1 MLFLANAPTHALPPM
16 GMLAPFA
23 ILLLCIAL
31 MPLFAAHFW
40 EHHYP
45 KVAVGLGLVTG
56 AYYAL
61 VQHDWHPLHHAANE
75 YVSFM
80 ALVGSLFV
88 ISGGISIRVKGEATP
103 LVNTLYLL
111 LGAVLAN
118 FIGTTGASML
128 LIRPWIQ
135 MNRFRITGFHIV
147 FFIFIVSNVGGC
159 LTPIGDPPLFLG
171 FLRGVS
177 FFWVLQHCWQDLAA
191 ALAHRPDILTDFI
204 ERRRCSFK
212 RQPVELTGEV
222 RFSAAHGLSL
232 HYLTPEERIVVLD
245 GKGLRVQVAAGGKT
259 PPADPRAEAASSAL
273 LDALR
278 LDLPALAGRFEIYG
292 RRTSE
297 AWALALA
304 LLLGAF
310 FILDMGNF
318 SRIPKKIRDEET
330 AHEDWNF
337 SGLFNV
343 VWLGV
348 VLGAV
353 FLPKSVQETTFL
365 GVFSIPALV
374 MFAAAAASYFTTKP
388 TVHEAND
395 FNFGPVKEVGFL
407 FVGIFLTMIPALQI
421 LQSGEALQIS
431 SPMQYY
437 FTTGALS
444 AFLDNAPTY
453 LSFLAA
459 SMGQQHLSVDSPAD
473 VMKFAAEH
481 APHLIAISLGAVFF
495 GAGSYIGNGPN
506 FMVKSIAD
514 KSKVNAPSFL
524 AYMLRF
530 SIPILL
536 PILAL
541 VGWIMVKNSH

>member
-1 MLFLANAPTHALPPM
+1 MLFLANATTHALPPM

-45 KVAVGLGLVTG
+45 KVAVALGVFTAG
-56 AYYAL
+56 YYAL
-61 VQHDWHPLHHAANE
+61 VQKDWHPLHHAAHE
-75 YVSFM
+75 YISFM

-88 ISGGISIRVKGEATP
+88 ISGGINIRVKGEATP
-103 LVNTLYLL
+103 FVNTVFLL
-111 LGAVLAN
+111 IGAVLAN

-128 LIRPWIQ
+128 LIRPWIK
-135 MNRFRITGFHIV
+135 MNKFRITHFHIV
-147 FFIFIVSNVGGC
+147 FFIFIISNVGGS

-177 FFWVLQHCWQDLAA
+177 FFWVLQHCWQ
-191 ALAHRPDILTDFI
+191 
-204 ERRRCSFK
+204 
-212 RQPVELTGEV
+212 
-222 RFSAAHGLSL
+222 
-232 HYLTPEERIVVLD
+232 
-245 GKGLRVQVAAGGKT
+245 
-259 PPADPRAEAASSAL
+259 
-273 LDALR
+273 
-278 LDLPALAGRFEIYG
+278 
-292 RRTSE
+292 
-297 AWALALA
+297 AWAMAVT
-304 LLLGAF
+304 LLLAIF
-310 FILDMGNF
+310 FIFDARNF
-318 SRIPKKIRDEET
+318 YRIPKHIRDKET
-330 AHEDWNF
+330 ANENWLF
-337 SGLFNV
+337 RGLINV
-343 VWLGV
+343 LWLGV

-353 FLPKSVQETTFL
+353 FLPKSLQETTLL
-365 GVFSIPALV
+365 GVFSVPALV
-374 MFAAAAASYFTTKP
+374 MVAAAVASYFTTKP
-388 TVHEAND
+388 VVHESND
-395 FNFGPVKEVGFL
+395 FNFGPVKEVGYL

-421 LQSGEALQIS
+421 LQSGQAVDIS

-459 SMGQQHLSVDSPAD
+459 SMGQEHLSVDSPAD

-506 FMVKSIAD
+506 FMVKAIAD
-514 KSKVNAPSFL
+514 KSKVGAPSFL
-524 AYMLRF
+524 AYMMRF

-536 PILAL
+536 PILIV
-541 VGWIMVKNSH
+541 VGWVMVKNSH

>member
-1 MLFLANAPTHALPPM
+1 MFFLANAPAHAALPPM

-45 KVAVGLGLVTG
+45 KVALALGLVTA
-56 AYYAL
+56 AYYAF
-61 VQHDWHPLHHAANE
+61 VQHDWHPLQHAANE

-88 ISGGISIRVKGEATP
+88 ISGGINIRVKGEATP
-103 LVNTLYLL
+103 LINTLYLL
-111 LGAVLAN
+111 IGAVLAN

-135 MNRFRITGFHIV
+135 MNKFRITGFHIV
-147 FFIFIVSNVGGC
+147 FFIFIVSNVGGS

-177 FFWVLQHCWQDLAA
+177 FFWVLQHCWQ
-191 ALAHRPDILTDFI
+191 
-204 ERRRCSFK
+204 
-212 RQPVELTGEV
+212 
-222 RFSAAHGLSL
+222 
-232 HYLTPEERIVVLD
+232 
-245 GKGLRVQVAAGGKT
+245 
-259 PPADPRAEAASSAL
+259 
-273 LDALR
+273 
-278 LDLPALAGRFEIYG
+278 
-292 RRTSE
+292 
-297 AWALALA
+297 AWVLALA

-310 FILDMGNF
+310 FIFDTRNF
-318 SRIPKKIRDEET
+318 ARVPKEIREAET
-330 AHEDWNF
+330 AHEDWF
-337 SGLFNV
+337 FRGLLNI

-348 VLGAV
+348 VLAAV
-353 FLPKSVQETTFL
+353 FLPKSVQETKLL

-374 MFAAAAASYFTTKP
+374 MFAAAVASYFTTKP
-388 TVHEAND
+388 EVHEAND

-421 LQSGEALQIS
+421 LQSGEALKIS

-473 VMKFAAEH
+473 VMTFAAEH

-506 FMVKSIAD
+506 FMVKAIAD
-514 KSKVNAPSFL
+514 KSKVHAPTFL
-524 AYMLRF
+524 GYLFRF

-536 PILAL
+536 PILIL
-541 VGWIMVKNSH
+541 VGWVMVK

>member
-1 MLFLANAPTHALPPM
+1 MLFLANVTAHVLPPM

-45 KVAVGLGLVTG
+45 KVAVALGAITAG
-56 AYYAL
+56 YYAL
-61 VQHDWHPLHHAANE
+61 VQKDWHPLHHAAHE

-88 ISGGISIRVKGEATP
+88 ISGGINIRVKGEATP
-103 LVNTLYLL
+103 FVNTVFLL
-111 LGAVLAN
+111 IGAVLAN

-128 LIRPWIQ
+128 LIRPWIK
-135 MNRFRITGFHIV
+135 MNKFRITHFHIV
-147 FFIFIVSNVGGC
+147 FFIFIISNVGGC

-177 FFWVLQHCWQDLAA
+177 FFWVLQHCWQ
-191 ALAHRPDILTDFI
+191 
-204 ERRRCSFK
+204 
-212 RQPVELTGEV
+212 
-222 RFSAAHGLSL
+222 
-232 HYLTPEERIVVLD
+232 
-245 GKGLRVQVAAGGKT
+245 
-259 PPADPRAEAASSAL
+259 
-273 LDALR
+273 
-278 LDLPALAGRFEIYG
+278 
-292 RRTSE
+292 
-297 AWALALA
+297 AWAMAVT
-304 LLLGAF
+304 LLLAIF
-310 FILDMGNF
+310 FIFDARNF
-318 SRIPKKIRDEET
+318 YRIPKHIRDKET
-330 AHEDWNF
+330 ANENWLF
-337 SGLFNV
+337 RGLLNV
-343 VWLGV
+343 VWLAV
-348 VLGAV
+348 VIAAV
-353 FLPKSVQETTFL
+353 FLPKNIQDTTLL
-365 GVFSIPALV
+365 GVFSVPALV
-374 MFAAAAASYFTTKP
+374 MFAAAVVSYFTTKLI
-388 TVHEAND
+388 VHEVND
-395 FNFGPVKEVGFL
+395 FNFGPVKEVGYL

-421 LQSGEALQIS
+421 LQSGQAVDIS

-459 SMGQQHLSVDSPAD
+459 SMGQEHLSVDSPAD
-473 VMKFAAEH
+473 VMKFAIEH

-506 FMVKSIAD
+506 FMVKAIAD
-514 KSKVNAPSFL
+514 KSKVGAPSFL

-536 PILAL
+536 PILIV
-541 VGWIMVKNSH
+541 VGWVMVKNSH

>member
-1 MLFLANAPTHALPPM
+1 MPLLAIATEHAALPPL

-31 MPLFAAHFW
+31 LPLFAAHFW

-45 KVAVGLGLVTG
+45 KVAVGLGLVTT
-56 AYYAL
+56 AYYAF
-61 VQHDWHPLHHAANE
+61 VQKDWHPLHHAAHE

-103 LVNTLYLL
+103 FVNTLYLFI
-111 LGAVLAN
+111 GAVLAN

-128 LIRPWIQ
+128 LIRPWIK
-135 MNRFRITGFHIV
+135 MNKFRITHFHIV
-147 FFIFIVSNVGGC
+147 FFIFIISNVGGC

-177 FFWVLQHCWQDLAA
+177 FFWVLQHCWQ
-191 ALAHRPDILTDFI
+191 
-204 ERRRCSFK
+204 
-212 RQPVELTGEV
+212 
-222 RFSAAHGLSL
+222 
-232 HYLTPEERIVVLD
+232 
-245 GKGLRVQVAAGGKT
+245 
-259 PPADPRAEAASSAL
+259 
-273 LDALR
+273 
-278 LDLPALAGRFEIYG
+278 
-292 RRTSE
+292 
-297 AWALALA
+297 AWALAVT
-304 LLLGAF
+304 LLLIVF
-310 FILDMGNF
+310 FIFDTRNF
-318 SRIPKKIRDEET
+318 SRIPKNIRDKET
-330 AHEDWNF
+330 ANEHWHF
-337 SGLFNV
+337 SGLINIL
-343 VWLGV
+343 WLGV

-353 FLPKSVQETTFL
+353 FLPKSVQETTL
-365 GVFSIPALV
+365 LDVFSIPALV
-374 MFAAAAASYFTTKP
+374 MFAAAVASYYTTKP
-388 TVHEAND
+388 AVHESND
-395 FNFGPVKEVGFL
+395 FNFGPVKEVGYL

-421 LQSGEALQIS
+421 LQSGQGLDIS

-514 KSKVNAPSFL
+514 KAKVNAPSFV

-536 PILAL
+536 PILIF
-541 VGWIMVKNSH
+541 VGWIMVK